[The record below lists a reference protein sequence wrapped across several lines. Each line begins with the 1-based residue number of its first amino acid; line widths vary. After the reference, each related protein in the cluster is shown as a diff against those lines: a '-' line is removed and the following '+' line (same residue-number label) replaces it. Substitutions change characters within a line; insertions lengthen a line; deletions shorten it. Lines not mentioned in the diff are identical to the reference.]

1 MLRQDVAPP
10 EIDIRRRGRYN
21 IYHMKIPHH
30 QLDIYVISIQR
41 LLLLLCTTRLLE
53 LRITPLERKARDFGG
68 GETKGNRRLSSD
80 ADVAVVLIWEG
91 NSVPTERPSRHP
103 S

>member
-1 MLRQDVAPP
+1 MAPP

-30 QLDIYVISIQR
+30 QLDIYVISIQKS
-41 LLLLLCTTRLLE
+41 LLRLCTARLLE
-53 LRITPLERKARDFGG
+53 LRITPPERKARDFGG

-80 ADVAVVLIWEG
+80 ADVAVVLIWEED
-91 NSVPTERPSRHP
+91 SAPTDRRH
-103 S
+103 ST